1 MNFEQRRHY
10 LLARFWQIF
19 RQPAKALQAYRLSL
33 AQGARYPEALRN
45 MAFIHASQQRFAE
58 AEQLFGEALPL
69 DPDDAQT
76 HFNLGY
82 VRDKLG
88 RHEAAI
94 QSFKEAVKLNP
105 ALDRAWYGMGMALAA
120 QGRHADAVDAFGT
133 AAQLQPMS
141 APVWLQLGMACHHA
155 HNPER
160 VREVILHLNRFD
172 PVMARQL
179 IRDTG
184 ATDMA
189 HLVKDLAV

>member
-10 LLARFWQIF
+10 LLARFWQYF
-19 RQPAKALQAYRLSL
+19 KQPGKALQAYRLSL
-33 AQGARYPEALRN
+33 AQGARYPQALRN
-45 MAFIHASQQRFAE
+45 MAFIHASQERFAE
-58 AEQLFGEALPL
+58 AERLFGEAVQVEPG
-69 DPDDAQT
+69 DAQT

-88 RHEAAI
+88 QHGAAI
-94 QSFKEAVKLNP
+94 QSFSEAVKLNP
-105 ALDRAWYGMGMALAA
+105 ALDRAWYGMGMACAA
-120 QGRHADAVDAFGT
+120 QGRHADAVDAFGK
-133 AAQLQPMS
+133 AAELQPMS

-155 HNPER
+155 HKPER

-189 HLVKDLAV
+189 YLVKDLAV

>member
-10 LLARFWQIF
+10 LLARFWQYLK
-19 RQPAKALQAYRLSL
+19 QPDKALEAYRLSL
-33 AQGARYPEALRN
+33 AQGAHYPQALRS
-45 MAFIHASQQRFAE
+45 MAFIHASQERFIE
-58 AEQLFGEALPL
+58 AEQLFGEALKLEPG
-69 DPDDAQT
+69 DAQT

-88 RHEAAI
+88 RHEAAV
-94 QSFKEAVKLNP
+94 QSFGEAVKFNP
-105 ALDRAWYGMGMALAA
+105 ALDRAWYGMGMAHAA
-120 QGRHADAVDAFGT
+120 QGRHAEAADAFGK
-133 AAQLQPMS
+133 AAELQPMS

-184 ATDMA
+184 ASDMA

>member
-1 MNFEQRRHY
+1 MNFEQWRY
-10 LLARFWQIF
+10 YCLARFWQSLK
-19 RQPAKALQAYRLSL
+19 QPHKALEAYRILLARGARSAKALRH
-33 AQGARYPEALRN
+33 
-45 MAFIHASQQRFAE
+45 MAFIHASQARFDE
-58 AEQLFGEALPL
+58 AARIFSEALQL
-69 DPDDAQT
+69 EPDDAHT

-82 VRDKLG
+82 ARDKLG
-88 RHEAAI
+88 RHAQAIEAF
-94 QSFKEAVKLNP
+94 SEAVRRHP
-105 ALDRAWYGMGMALAA
+105 ALDRAWYGMGMAYAA
-120 QGRHADAVDAFGT
+120 LGRHADAVDAFGK
-133 AAQLQPMS
+133 AAELQPMG

-155 HNPER
+155 GNAGR